1 MDALGL
7 RCCRNCSRRARASA
21 EVVLGAAVK
30 ATLLRAGD
38 EELTPASEALQGR
51 LLAMAA
57 QARIDAAAMAAA
69 VAVHERAPEETGP
82 SAAAAASGD
91 GVTPAVVMAAAA
103 RAGNDLSF

>member
-1 MDALGL
+1 VSGEA
-7 RCCRNCSRRARASA
+7 
-21 EVVLGAAVK
+21 VLAAAVK

-69 VAVHERAPEETGP
+69 VAVHERAPEEGD
-82 SAAAAASGD
+82 AAAAA
-91 GVTPAVVMAAAA
+91 A
-103 RAGNDLSF
+103 